1 MGIMYIFAVTGV
13 IGLIAITW
21 GLYEGY
27 KLDHSSE

>member
-1 MGIMYIFAVTGV
+1 MGILYVYAVTAV
-13 IGLIAITW
+13 LALIAMAW